1 MTMTAPIGTVL
12 DARYDES
19 GLHGPALNQAGIL
32 NLHRD
37 RPRLRG
43 VSVAGMHVGRIV
55 DVVLDGDAR
64 RVAGFD
70 VRLSEGERRFV
81 PLVAVASLGPSGI
94 ELDSALHLIDDVRFY
109 DRAGLTLS
117 ALLTLSAACR
127 HTTGVA
133 VADVIVDLGT
143 GEVVGFELADG
154 AIISREGVSVSGEA
168 IRLVCDCAA

>member
-1 MTMTAPIGTVL
+1 MTLTAPIATVL
-12 DARYDES
+12 DGRYDES
-19 GLHGPALNQAGIL
+19 GVHGPALTQAGIL

-94 ELDSALHLIDDVRFY
+94 ELDSALHLVDDVRFY
-109 DRAGLTLS
+109 DRTGLTLS

-127 HTTGVA
+127 HSAGVA

-143 GEVVGFELADG
+143 GDVVGFELADG
-154 AIISREGVSVSGEA
+154 VIVQRDDVTVSAEA

>member
-1 MTMTAPIGTVL
+1 MTMTAPIGTVVA
-12 DARYDES
+12 ARYDES
-19 GLHGPALNQAGIL
+19 GLRGPALNQAGIL

-109 DRAGLTLS
+109 DRVGLTLS
-117 ALLTLSAACR
+117 ALLMLSAACR

-154 AIISREGVSVSGEA
+154 AIISRDGVSVSGEA

>member
-1 MTMTAPIGTVL
+1 MTMTAPIGTVP

-19 GLHGPALNQAGIL
+19 GLRGPALNQAGIL

-55 DVVLDGDAR
+55 DVVLDADAR

-70 VRLSEGERRFV
+70 VRLAEGERRFV

-94 ELDSALHLIDDVRFY
+94 ELDSPLHLIDDVRFY
-109 DRAGLTLS
+109 DRVGLTLS
-117 ALLTLSAACR
+117 ALLMLSAACR
-127 HTTGVA
+127 HTAGVA

-143 GEVVGFELADG
+143 GVVVGFELADG
-154 AIISREGVSVSGEA
+154 AIISREGVSVSGET

>member
-12 DARYDES
+12 DARHDES
-19 GLHGPALNQAGIL
+19 GLHGPARTQAGIL

-81 PLVAVASLGPSGI
+81 PLVAVATLGPSGI
-94 ELDSALHLIDDVRFY
+94 ELDTALHLIYDVRFY

-117 ALLTLSAACR
+117 ALLTLSASCR

-143 GEVVGFELADG
+143 GDVVGFELADG
-154 AIISREGVSVSGEA
+154 TITARDDVSVSGET
-168 IRLVCDCAA
+168 IRLVCNCAA

>member
-1 MTMTAPIGTVL
+1 MTMTAPLGTVL
-12 DARYDES
+12 AAGYDES
-19 GLHGPALNQAGIL
+19 GPRGPALTQAGIL

-81 PLVAVASLGPSGI
+81 PLVAVVSLGPSGI

-109 DRAGLTLS
+109 DHAGLTLS

-127 HTTGVA
+127 HTIGVA
-133 VADVIVDLGT
+133 VSDVIVDLGS
-143 GEVVGFELADG
+143 GAVVGFELADG
-154 AIISREGVSVSGEA
+154 AIIARDDVTVSGEA

>member
-12 DARYDES
+12 DARYDEG
-19 GLHGPALNQAGIL
+19 GLRGPALNQAGIL

-81 PLVAVASLGPSGI
+81 PLVAVVSLGPSGI

-109 DRAGLTLS
+109 DRAGMTLS

-154 AIISREGVSVSGEA
+154 AIISRDGVSVSGEA
-168 IRLVCDCAA
+168 IRLICDCAA

>member
-1 MTMTAPIGTVL
+1 MTMTAPIATVL
-12 DARYDES
+12 DGRYDES
-19 GLHGPALNQAGIL
+19 GVHGPALTQAGIL

-94 ELDSALHLIDDVRFY
+94 ELDSALHLVDDVRFY
-109 DRAGLTLS
+109 DRTGLTLS

-127 HTTGVA
+127 HSAGVA

-143 GEVVGFELADG
+143 GDVVGFELADG
-154 AIISREGVSVSGEA
+154 VIVQRDDVTVSAEA

>member
-12 DARYDES
+12 GSRYEER
-19 GLHGPALNQAGIL
+19 GPHGPALGQAGL
-32 NLHRD
+32 LHLHRD

-43 VSVAGMHVGRIV
+43 VSVAGVHVGSIAEV
-55 DVVLDGDAR
+55 ILDGDAR

-94 ELDSALHLIDDVRFY
+94 ELDSALHLVHDVRFY
-109 DRAGLTLS
+109 DRTGLPLP
-117 ALLTLSAACR
+117 ALLALPAACR
-127 HTTGVA
+127 HAVGVSL
-133 VADVIVDLGT
+133 ADVIADLGT

-154 AIISREGVSVSGEA
+154 TIIARDDVNVAGEA

>member
-19 GLHGPALNQAGIL
+19 GLRGPALNQAGIL

-109 DRAGLTLS
+109 DRVGLALS

-127 HTTGVA
+127 HSTGVA

-154 AIISREGVSVSGEA
+154 AIISRDGVSVSGEA
-168 IRLVCDCAA
+168 IRLICDCAA